1 MQKIN
6 SLEQWQDKAKQYNP
20 KTGNG
25 WIWAMIIAIL
35 LMVFATPYIYPAS
48 THAPM
53 CWVNIICNK
62 YTNSTPSSPVT
73 EVCTIDHI
81 LVDGSPTGVILI
93 EVIQGG
99 ANSDRDY
106 SFIANRDSISIINQ
120 AYFEMSEETT
130 PTYILCH
137 AYDVGTAATGGYEAG
152 KAGLINFWMSTSTST
167 ERDYDKAIIV
177 MPDINFYMPEGIDL
191 AVADTNII
199 KSYTN
204 LPATTDNPFILGLA
218 WLLFTFGIFLSFTF
232 VFQLFKR
239 R

>member
-20 KTGNG
+20 KANNG
-25 WIWAMIIAIL
+25 WVWAMVIAIL
-35 LMVFATPYIYPAS
+35 LMVFAMPYIYPAQL
-48 THAPM
+48 
-53 CWVNIICNK
+53 CWEDIVCDTYANA
-62 YTNSTPSSPVT
+62 TPISPVT
-73 EVCTIDHI
+73 EICSIRTLKVEEI
-81 LVDGSPTGVILI
+81 PTEAILI

-106 SFIANRDSISIINQ
+106 SFIANRDSISIINEV
-120 AYFEMSEETT
+120 YFEMSEETT
-130 PTYILCH
+130 PTYVLCH
-137 AYDVGTAATGGYEAG
+137 VYDSQLAATGDYEAG
-152 KAGLINFWMSTSTST
+152 KTGLMNFWMSTSTST
-167 ERDYDKAIIV
+167 ERDYNKAII
-177 MPDINFYMPEGIDL
+177 
-191 AVADTNII
+191 VADTNII

>member
-20 KTGNG
+20 KANNG
-25 WIWAMIIAIL
+25 WVWAMMIAIL
-35 LMVFATPYIYPAS
+35 LMVFATPYIYPA
-48 THAPM
+48 PPI
-53 CWVNIICNK
+53 CWENITCDT
-62 YTNSTPSSPVT
+62 YTQSTPGSPVT
-73 EVCTIDHI
+73 EVCAINNI
-81 LVDGSPTGVILI
+81 IVDGAPRETILI

-99 ANSDRDY
+99 ANSDRDF
-106 SFIANRDSISIINQ
+106 SFIANRDSVLVTNFV
-120 AYFEMSEETT
+120 YFEMSEETT

-137 AYDVGTAATGGYEAG
+137 AYEVGLAGTGGYEAG
-152 KAGLINFWMSTSTST
+152 KAGLLNFWMSTSTST
-167 ERDYDKAIIV
+167 ERDYNKAIIV

>member
-25 WIWAMIIAIL
+25 WIWAMMIAIL

-48 THAPM
+48 L
-53 CWVNIICNK
+53 CWDSITCNTYK
-62 YTNSTPSSPVT
+62 NMIPSSPVT
-73 EVCTIDHI
+73 EVCAINNIMIDETK
-81 LVDGSPTGVILI
+81 TGVILI

-106 SFIANRDSISIINQ
+106 SFIADRDSIVNINKV
-120 AYFEMSEETT
+120 YFEMSEETT

-137 AYDVGTAATGGYEAG
+137 AYDERLSATGGYEAG

-167 ERDYDKAIIV
+167 ERDYNKAIIV

>member
-1 MQKIN
+1 M
-6 SLEQWQDKAKQYNP
+6 
-20 KTGNG
+20 
-25 WIWAMIIAIL
+25 MIAIL
-35 LMVFATPYIYPAS
+35 LMVFATPYIYPKS
-48 THAPM
+48 L
-53 CWVNIICNK
+53 CWDNINCKTYANAK
-62 YTNSTPSSPVT
+62 PSSPVT
-73 EVCTIDHI
+73 EVCEINGI
-81 LVDGSPTGVILI
+81 IVDGTPKGVILI

-106 SFIANRDSISIINQ
+106 SFIANRDSILTVNKI
-120 AYFEMSEETT
+120 YFEMSEETT

-137 AYDVGTAATGGYEAG
+137 VYDFQLAATGGYEAG
-152 KAGLINFWMSTSTST
+152 KEGLINFWMSTSTST
-167 ERDYDKAIIV
+167 ERDYNKAII
-177 MPDINFYMPEGIDL
+177 
-191 AVADTNII
+191 VADTNII

>member
-6 SLEQWQDKAKQYNP
+6 SLEQSQDKAKQYNP
-20 KTGNG
+20 RNGNG
-25 WIWAMIIAIL
+25 WIWAMMIAIL
-35 LMVFATPYIYPAS
+35 LMVFAMPYIYPG
-48 THAPM
+48 PM
-53 CWVNIICNK
+53 CWDNITCNN
-62 YTNSTPSSPVT
+62 YAYETPSNPET
-73 EVCTIDHI
+73 EVCAINGLMI
-81 LVDGSPTGVILI
+81 EGSPTEAILI

-99 ANSDRDY
+99 ANSDRDF
-106 SFIANRDSISIINQ
+106 SFIVGRTSVMNLDRIS
-120 AYFEMSEETT
+120 FEMSEETT

-137 AYDVGTAATGGYEAG
+137 IYDVQLAETGDYEAG

-167 ERDYDKAIIV
+167 ERDYEKAIIV
-177 MPDINFYMPEGIDL
+177 
-191 AVADTNII
+191 ADTKII

-218 WLLFTFGIFLSFTF
+218 WLLFAFGIFLSFTF

>member
-25 WIWAMIIAIL
+25 WIWAMMIAIL
-35 LMVFATPYIYPAS
+35 LMVFATPYIYPK
-48 THAPM
+48 TM
-53 CWVNIICNK
+53 CW
-62 YTNSTPSSPVT
+62 NSIECDTYQSAKPSSPVT
-73 EVCTIDHI
+73 EVCAING
-81 LVDGSPTGVILI
+81 LMVEGSTTGVILI

-106 SFIANRDSISIINQ
+106 SFIANRDSISIINEVH
-120 AYFEMSEETT
+120 FEMSEETT

-137 AYDVGTAATGGYEAG
+137 AYDTQLAATGGYEAG
-152 KAGLINFWMSTSTST
+152 RVGLINFWMSTSTSK
-167 ERDYDKAIIV
+167 ERDYEKAIIV
-177 MPDINFYMPEGIDL
+177 MPDINFYVPEGIDL

-218 WLLFTFGIFLSFTF
+218 WLLFAFGIFLSFTF

>member
-20 KTGNG
+20 KANNG
-25 WIWAMIIAIL
+25 WVWAMIIAIL
-35 LMVFATPYIYPAS
+35 LMVFAMPYIYPG
-48 THAPM
+48 PM
-53 CWVNIICNK
+53 CWDNIDCAI
-62 YTNSTPSSPVT
+62 YTHATPSEPGT
-73 EVCTIDHI
+73 EVCTIRN
-81 LVDGSPTGVILI
+81 LTVEEVPTEVILI

-106 SFIANRDSISIINQ
+106 SFIANRDSIAKVQKID
-120 AYFEMSEETT
+120 FEMSEETT

-137 AYDVGTAATGGYEAG
+137 VYDPGTAATGGYEAG
-152 KAGLINFWMSTSTST
+152 KMGLINFWMSTSTST
-167 ERDYDKAIIV
+167 ERDYEKAIIV

-218 WLLFTFGIFLSFTF
+218 WLLFAFGIFLSFTF

>member
-6 SLEQWQDKAKQYNP
+6 SIEQSQDKAKQYNP
-20 KTGNG
+20 KANNG
-25 WIWAMIIAIL
+25 WVWAMMIAIL
-35 LMVFATPYIYPAS
+35 LMVFATPYIYPG
-48 THAPM
+48 PM
-53 CWVNIICNK
+53 CWDNIDCKI
-62 YTNSTPSSPVT
+62 YTHATPGEPVT
-73 EVCTIDHI
+73 EVCAINGLMI
-81 LVDGSPTGVILI
+81 DGSTTGVILI

-99 ANSDRDY
+99 ANSDRDF
-106 SFIANRDSISIINQ
+106 SFIADASSLMNLDTIS
-120 AYFEMSEETT
+120 FEMSEETT

-137 AYDVGTAATGGYEAG
+137 AYDFTLSATGGYEAG
-152 KAGLINFWMSTSTST
+152 KIGLINFWMSTSTST
-167 ERDYDKAIIV
+167 ERDYEKAIIV

-218 WLLFTFGIFLSFTF
+218 WLLFAFGIFLSFTF

>member
-20 KTGNG
+20 RTGNG
-25 WIWAMIIAIL
+25 WIWAMMIAIL
-35 LMVFATPYIYPAS
+35 LMVFAMPYIYPAS
-48 THAPM
+48 I
-53 CWVNIICNK
+53 CWEGIICDK
-62 YTNSTPSSPVT
+62 YTPLTPSSPVT
-73 EVCTIDHI
+73 EVCGIRNIT
-81 LVDGSPTGVILI
+81 VDKVPTGAILI

-106 SFIANRDSISIINQ
+106 SFIANRDSILITNTI
-120 AYFEMSEETT
+120 YFEMSEETT

-137 AYDVGTAATGGYEAG
+137 AYNSQLAATGGYEAG
-152 KAGLINFWMSTSTST
+152 KAGLINFWMSTSNST
-167 ERDYDKAIIV
+167 ERDYEKAII
-177 MPDINFYMPEGIDL
+177 
-191 AVADTNII
+191 VADTNII

-218 WLLFTFGIFLSFTF
+218 WLLFIFGIFLSFTF

>member
-20 KTGNG
+20 KANNG
-25 WIWAMIIAIL
+25 WIWAMMIAML
-35 LMVFATPYIYPAS
+35 LMVFATPYIYPG
-48 THAPM
+48 PM
-53 CWVNIICNK
+53 CWDNINCNI
-62 YTNSTPSSPVT
+62 YTHATPGKPVT
-73 EVCTIDHI
+73 EVCAINGLMI
-81 LVDGSPTGVILI
+81 EGSTTGVILI

-99 ANSDRDY
+99 ANSDRDF
-106 SFIANRDSISIINQ
+106 SFIVDPSSVMNLDTIS
-120 AYFEMSEETT
+120 FEMSEETT

-137 AYDVGTAATGGYEAG
+137 VYDPGTSATGGYEAG
-152 KAGLINFWMSTSTST
+152 KMGLINFWMSTSTST
-167 ERDYDKAIIV
+167 ERDYNKA
-177 MPDINFYMPEGIDL
+177 IDL

-218 WLLFTFGIFLSFTF
+218 WLLFAFGIFLSFTF

>member
-20 KTGNG
+20 KANNG
-25 WIWAMIIAIL
+25 WVWAMMIAIL
-35 LMVFATPYIYPAS
+35 LMVFATPYIYPETA
-48 THAPM
+48 
-53 CWVNIICNK
+53 CWNGITCDTYIQE
-62 YTNSTPSSPVT
+62 TPSSPVT
-73 EVCTIDHI
+73 EVCTIDNI
-81 LVDGSPTGVILI
+81 STDGSPTEVILI

-106 SFIANRDSISIINQ
+106 SFIANKDSISHIKKV
-120 AYFEMSEETT
+120 YFEMSEETT

-137 AYDVGTAATGGYEAG
+137 AYDAGLSTTGGYEVG
-152 KAGLINFWMSTSTST
+152 KVGLIDFWMSTSTST
-167 ERDYDKAIIV
+167 ERDYNKAII
-177 MPDINFYMPEGIDL
+177 
-191 AVADTNII
+191 VADTNII

>member
-20 KTGNG
+20 KANNG
-25 WIWAMIIAIL
+25 WVWAMIIAIL
-35 LMVFATPYIYPAS
+35 LMVFATPYIYPG
-48 THAPM
+48 PM
-53 CWVNIICNK
+53 CWDNIDCAI
-62 YTNSTPSSPVT
+62 YTHATPSEPGT
-73 EVCTIDHI
+73 EVCAINGLMI
-81 LVDGSPTGVILI
+81 EGSTTGVILI

-99 ANSDRDY
+99 ANSDRDF
-106 SFIANRDSISIINQ
+106 SFIADATSVMNLDRIS
-120 AYFEMSEETT
+120 FEMSEETT

-137 AYDVGTAATGGYEAG
+137 AYDVQLATTGGYEAG

-167 ERDYDKAIIV
+167 ERDYEKAII
-177 MPDINFYMPEGIDL
+177 
-191 AVADTNII
+191 VADTNII

-218 WLLFTFGIFLSFTF
+218 WLLFIFGIFLSFTF

>member
-6 SLEQWQDKAKQYNP
+6 SLEQWQDKAKKYNP
-20 KTGNG
+20 KANNG

-35 LMVFATPYIYPAS
+35 LMVFATPYIYPG
-48 THAPM
+48 PM
-53 CWVNIICNK
+53 CWDNINCNI
-62 YTNSTPSSPVT
+62 YTHATPGEPAT
-73 EVCTIDHI
+73 EVCAINGLMI
-81 LVDGSPTGVILI
+81 EGSTTGVILI

-99 ANSDRDY
+99 ANSDRDF
-106 SFIANRDSISIINQ
+106 SFIADATSVKNLDTIS
-120 AYFEMSEETT
+120 FEMSEETT

-137 AYDVGTAATGGYEAG
+137 AYDFTLSATGGYEAG
-152 KAGLINFWMSTSTST
+152 KIGLINFWMSTSTST
-167 ERDYDKAIIV
+167 ERDYKKA
-177 MPDINFYMPEGIDL
+177 IDL

-218 WLLFTFGIFLSFTF
+218 WLLFAFGIFLSFTF